1 MMSSFAPHGSC
12 LQRAGLFVAVF
23 LLVTANTASTAFG
36 ATNAIVA
43 VDVGHTLQAPGATSA
58 RGVPEFRFNSNLAS
72 VLRETLMTNRVRV
85 LSIADD
91 GNMRELKMRTA
102 TAAAEGANFF
112 LSVHHDSVQPQYLQ
126 PWTWQGNAMRYS
138 DQFSGFSLFIS
149 RKNSHVESSVR
160 CASTIGASLQQM
172 GFHPSAHH
180 AEHIAGEN
188 RDWADESNGVYYY
201 DDLVVLKTATMPAV
215 LLEAGII
222 VNRNEETLLQE
233 PGTRKSIAEAVTR
246 GLRACRALE

>member
-1 MMSSFAPHGSC
+1 MMSSFAPQRSC

-43 VDVGHTLQAPGATSA
+43 IDVGHSLYAPGATSA
-58 RGVPEFRFNSNLAS
+58 RGAPEFRFNSDLAS
-72 VLRETLMTNRVRV
+72 VLRETLMTNRIQVV
-85 LSIADD
+85 SIADD

-112 LSVHHDSVQPQYLQ
+112 LSVHNDSVQPQYPQ

-138 DQFSGFSLFIS
+138 DQFSGFSLFVS
-149 RKNSHVESSVR
+149 RKNPYVESSLR
-160 CASTIGASLQQM
+160 CASTIGTSLRQA
-172 GFHPSAHH
+172 GFHSSGHH
-180 AEHIAGEN
+180 AEHIGGEN
-188 RDWADESNGVYYY
+188 RDWADERNGVYYY

-222 VNRNEETLLQE
+222 VNRNEETFLQE

-246 GLRACRALE
+246 GLRACMALE